1 VVAAATPKSAMACT
15 APIQTDTLAV
25 LFVDALLIC
34 ILGLGIPTLM
44 AAFAGSGI
52 HLALEH
58 FAAARYLGAG
68 AMRTIAGSFRS
79 LSQQI
84 DRMRSNNQRQTTL
97 QQRMNAGAQAA
108 ARVSFNQQPPPPAS
122 NAYDVPR
129 TQNLASNGAKPTS
142 KI

>member
-1 VVAAATPKSAMACT
+1 MACT

-58 FAAARYLGAG
+58 L
-68 AMRTIAGSFRS
+68 
-79 LSQQI
+79 
-84 DRMRSNNQRQTTL
+84 
-97 QQRMNAGAQAA
+97 A
-108 ARVSFNQQPPPPAS
+108 ARVAVPEALSSLVCAANVPALF
-122 NAYDVPR
+122 A
-129 TQNLASNGAKPTS
+129 L
-142 KI
+142 